1 MSEPLHARRCV
12 PCEGGVPRLDA
23 IGVATLLPQVPG
35 WEARDDRL
43 HRRFRFRDFVTAM
56 RFVNR
61 MADVAE
67 AEGHH
72 PDFTVHYRD
81 VDVTIWTHA
90 IDGLSETTS
99 SWPPR
104 SRRSQSACDRGPV
117 GPASVSCASS

>member
-1 MSEPLHARRCV
+1 MASDLTTKRCL

-23 IGVATLLPQVPG
+23 KAVAALLPQVPG
-35 WEARDDRL
+35 WEARDGRL
-43 HRRFRFRDFVTAM
+43 HRAFRFPDFVAAM

-72 PDFTVHYRD
+72 PDFLVHYNQ

-90 IDGLSETTS
+90 VGGLTENDFILAAKIAA
-99 SWPPR
+99 P
-104 SRRSQSACDRGPV
+104 
-117 GPASVSCASS
+117 